1 MSELVRFGVAM
12 DRALLVE
19 FDRRISARGYENR
32 SEALRDLVR
41 ADLTRA
47 ASEGGALVAA
57 TLTVVHAPEASSLLG
72 DARARYP
79 NVVRTTLSVPLD
91 AQRLMSVLVLRGTGS
106 ACAELAGQL
115 GAARGVLAC
124 ELAVAAAL
132 EPSAFEDDR
141 S

>member
-19 FDRRISARGYENR
+19 FDRRIAGRGYENR

-57 TLTVVHAPEASSLLG
+57 TLTVVHAFEASALLAE
-72 DARARYP
+72 ARARHP
-79 NVVRTTLSVPLD
+79 KLVGTTLSVPLD
-91 AQRLMSVLVLRGTGS
+91 GDRLMSVLVLRGTGA
-106 ACAELAGQL
+106 ACAALAGQL
-115 GAARGVLAC
+115 GAARGVLTC
-124 ELAVAAAL
+124 ELAVVAAL
-132 EPSAFEDDR
+132 EAPTSAR
-141 S
+141 